1 MFAFAF
7 YYYLCPIAL
16 QITNRMSSRKKK
28 HELSWWEQKDKW
40 VDKLRNKYRLI
51 ILNETTFEE
60 KLSFRLSRLNVFIV
74 TGVLVILLIF
84 LTSYIIAFTPLKEYI
99 PGYQSLTPQKELYTI
114 QLRAD
119 SLDKEMHAKDLVLK
133 NIQNIIGGGA
143 PTDTINEKPSDS
155 SVVKYSKIKSAPSED
170 EIALRTDFDKETRYN
185 IGPSKGNSGS
195 ESSIRTINFFTPVKG
210 TITSKFSVNDKHY
223 GIDISASKDE
233 PVKAAL
239 DGTVIFADF
248 TPKTGYVIGIQHRL
262 NYITFYKQNSILVK
276 SPGQFVRAGEPIA
289 IVGNSGEKSS
299 GPHLHFELWHNGNP
313 VNPLD
318 YIDF

>member
-1 MFAFAF
+1 
-7 YYYLCPIAL
+7 
-16 QITNRMSSRKKK
+16 MSPRKKK

-74 TGVLVILLIF
+74 TGILAILLIF

-99 PGYQSLTPQKELYTI
+99 PGYQSITGQKELYAI

-119 SLDKEMHAKDLVLK
+119 SLDKEMHARDLVLK
-133 NIQNIIGGGA
+133 NIQHIIGGGG
-143 PTDTINEKPSDS
+143 PTDTVVEKPSDTS
-155 SVVKYSKIKSAPSED
+155 AAKYRNIKTAPSED
-170 EIALRTDFDKETRYN
+170 EVTLRNDFDKDTRYN
-185 IGPSKGNSGS
+185 INSSKGNSIPA
-195 ESSIRTINFFTPVKG
+195 SSIRTINFFTPVKG
-210 TITSKFSVNDKHY
+210 TITAKFSVNDKHY

-248 TPKTGYVIGIQHRL
+248 TPKTGYVIAIQHSL
-262 NYITFYKQNSILVK
+262 NYITFYKQNSLLLK
-276 SPGQFVRAGEPIA
+276 SLGQFVRAGEPIA
-289 IVGNSGEKSS
+289 IVGNSGEQNS

>member
-1 MFAFAF
+1 LFAVAF

-74 TGVLVILLIF
+74 TGTLAILLIF

-99 PGYQSLTPQKELYTI
+99 PGYQSLTGQKELYKI

-119 SLDKEMHAKDLVLK
+119 SLDKEMHARDLVLK
-133 NIQNIIGGGA
+133 NIQNIIGGGS
-143 PTDTINEKPSDS
+143 PRDTIVEKPSDS
-155 SVVKYSKIKSAPSED
+155 NATKYKNIKTAPTED
-170 EIALRTDFDKETRYN
+170 ELALRNDFDKETRYN
-185 IGPSKGNSGS
+185 INPSSGKNTS
-195 ESSIRTINFFTPVKG
+195 VSSIRAINFFTPVKG
-210 TITSKFSVNDKHY
+210 TITSKFNVNDKHY

-248 TPKTGYVIGIQHRL
+248 TPKTGYVIGIQHQL
-262 NYITFYKQNSILVK
+262 NYITFYKQNSLLLK

-289 IVGNSGEKSS
+289 IVGNSGEPSS

>member
-1 MFAFAF
+1 MFAVAF

-74 TGVLVILLIF
+74 TGILAILLIF

-99 PGYQSLTPQKELYTI
+99 PGYQSITGQKELYKI

-119 SLDKEMHAKDLVLK
+119 SLDKEMHARDLVLK
-133 NIQNIIGGGA
+133 NIQNIIGGGS
-143 PTDTINEKPSDS
+143 PRDTIVEKPSDS
-155 SVVKYSKIKSAPSED
+155 NATKYKNIKTAPSED
-170 EIALRTDFDKETRYN
+170 ELALRSDFDKETRYN
-185 IGPSKGNSGS
+185 INPSNGKNTSA
-195 ESSIRTINFFTPVKG
+195 SSIRAINFFTPVKG
-210 TITSKFSVNDKHY
+210 TITSKFNVNDKHY

-248 TPKTGYVIGIQHRL
+248 TPKTGYVIGIQHQL
-262 NYITFYKQNSILVK
+262 NYITFYKQNSLLLK

-289 IVGNSGEKSS
+289 IVGNSGELSS

>member
-1 MFAFAF
+1 MFAVAF

-74 TGVLVILLIF
+74 TGTLAILLIF

-99 PGYQSLTPQKELYTI
+99 PGYQSLTGQKELYKI

-119 SLDKEMHAKDLVLK
+119 SLDKEMHARDLVLK
-133 NIQNIIGGGA
+133 NIQNIIGGGS
-143 PTDTINEKPSDS
+143 PRDTIVEKPSDS
-155 SVVKYSKIKSAPSED
+155 NATKYKNIKTAPTED
-170 EIALRTDFDKETRYN
+170 ELALRNDFDKETRYN
-185 IGPSKGNSGS
+185 INPSSGKNTS
-195 ESSIRTINFFTPVKG
+195 VSSIRAINFFTPVKG
-210 TITSKFSVNDKHY
+210 TITSKFNVNDKHY

-248 TPKTGYVIGIQHRL
+248 TPKTGYVIGIQHQL
-262 NYITFYKQNSILVK
+262 NYITFYKQNSLLLK

-289 IVGNSGEKSS
+289 IVGNSGEPSS

>member
-1 MFAFAF
+1 MLAVDF
-7 YYYLCPIAL
+7 YAYLCPIAL
-16 QITNRMSSRKKK
+16 QITNRMSSRKKN

-74 TGVLVILLIF
+74 TGILVILLIF

-99 PGYQSLTPQKELYTI
+99 PGYQSITPQKELYRLR
-114 QLRAD
+114 LRAD
-119 SLDKEMHAKDLVLK
+119 SLEKAMHSKDLVLK
-133 NIQNIIGGGA
+133 NIQDVIGGGS
-143 PTDTINEKPSDS
+143 PRDTIPEKPSDTS
-155 SVVKYSKIKSAPSED
+155 TVKYRNIKTAPSED
-170 EIALRTDFDKETRYN
+170 EVTLRNDYDKETRYN
-185 IGPSKGNSGS
+185 ISPSKGKDGT
-195 ESSIRTINFFTPVKG
+195 ESPTNIVNFFTPVKG
-210 TITSKFSVNDKHY
+210 TITTKFNVNDKHY

-262 NYITFYKQNSILVK
+262 NYITFYKYNSILLK

-289 IVGNSGEKSS
+289 IVGNSGEISS

-313 VNPLD
+313 VNPVD